1 MEKEMTVKESEDF
14 TTVDADYKPKR
25 ERAKL
30 FATIVASDSQFDCI
44 ISASNENELQK
55 EIDNIYLQYEEKG
68 MSFSIASIIKGH
80 EVKYKE
86 SKSVRLLK

>member
-1 MEKEMTVKESEDF
+1 METNIEE
-14 TTVDADYKPKR
+14 TTPQEPIQETEGKAKR

-30 FATIVASDSQFDCI
+30 FAVIIDSNSGFDCVI
-44 ISASNENELQK
+44 AVDNEKELQK
-55 EIDNIYLQYEEKG
+55 QIDKLCLEHEKDET
-68 MSFSIASIIKGH
+68 SFSIASIIKGH

>member
-1 MEKEMTVKESEDF
+1 MTMNETEES
-14 TTVDADYKPKR
+14 TVVDADYKPTR
-25 ERAKL
+25 ERVKL
-30 FATIVASDSQFDCI
+30 FATIVASDSKFDCI

-55 EIDNIYLQYEEKG
+55 EIDKIYLYYEEKG

>member
-1 MEKEMTVKESEDF
+1 METEMTMKETEES
-14 TTVDADYKPKR
+14 TIVNADYKPTR
-25 ERAKL
+25 ERAKF

-55 EIDNIYLQYEEKG
+55 EIDKIYLYYEEKG